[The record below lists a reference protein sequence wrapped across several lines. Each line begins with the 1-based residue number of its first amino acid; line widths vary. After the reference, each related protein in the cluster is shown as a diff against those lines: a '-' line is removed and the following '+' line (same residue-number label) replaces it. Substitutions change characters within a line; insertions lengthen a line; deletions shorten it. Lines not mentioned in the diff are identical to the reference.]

1 MSDLTRVERMKL
13 EKMFDMGGGYVMDF
27 SNRTFSEFIYEE
39 TRIEIYEEKY
49 LITGDSK
56 AKRLRAFWDIES
68 NYRVGKVTKS
78 MLDLW
83 KDEKVIYGR
92 EISNVEQTLW
102 DECEKIA
109 KRLLEDSIIEEI
121 EVIREIEDDRD
132 ITMLAR
138 TIKESIEKNQPEE
151 ALDRLHTYLMKFIRN
166 LCKKHKIEYV
176 NEESLNAIFGKYV
189 KFIVANQKIESV
201 MGERILKYSINVIE
215 AFNDIR
221 NNKSFAHDNPVLNYE
236 ESVLIF
242 NNVTNSL
249 KFIETVE
256 EKIDKKEK
264 EAHSENIDWDDL
276 PF

>member
-39 TRIEIYEEKY
+39 TRIEIYEDKY

-83 KDEKVIYGR
+83 KDKKVIYGR
-92 EISNVEQTLW
+92 EISSVEQTLW

-138 TIKESIEKNQPEE
+138 TIKESIEK
-151 ALDRLHTYLMKFIRN
+151 
-166 LCKKHKIEYV
+166 
-176 NEESLNAIFGKYV
+176 
-189 KFIVANQKIESV
+189 
-201 MGERILKYSINVIE
+201 
-215 AFNDIR
+215 
-221 NNKSFAHDNPVLNYE
+221 KS
-236 ESVLIF
+236 
-242 NNVTNSL
+242 T
-249 KFIETVE
+249 
-256 EKIDKKEK
+256 
-264 EAHSENIDWDDL
+264 
-276 PF
+276 